1 MGEGWQ
7 RKPGDRVVRIHY
19 RPYRLRRVLGIPALY
34 SAGYGNVGSS
44 IYYAL
49 GVVTLAAMGATPI
62 MLAIAGIFFVFA
74 TLTYAEGSALF
85 TEAGGSASFARH
97 GFNELAGF
105 LAGWAL
111 MLSYI
116 VTISIS
122 AFVIPPYLGYF
133 WEPLKTSP
141 VISTATAIGIIVALM
156 ILNIIGIR
164 ETSALNIVAA
174 TIDLLTQVTIVAL
187 GFIFLFNLPVLLDRI
202 TTYWPEPKQ
211 LILGLALASIAY
223 TGVETIS
230 QMAEETRRPAF
241 RVPRALMLMAI
252 TVLVIFSG
260 ISLVAFS
267 TMSPTELATHWSR
280 DPVAGIAHNLPLKLA
295 EYQVGSPV
303 GSILFAW
310 FAEVMEK
317 TLPLLVALL
326 AATILLLATNAGLIG
341 ISRLAFSLGRSRQLP
356 MLFSRLH
363 QTSKTP
369 YISLIVF
376 TLVAILILLPGFFS
390 PQFILSLGALYVFGS
405 KLTFSF
411 AHASIIS
418 LRVQRPD
425 LPRPWKA
432 TPNLRIKG
440 KEIPITAVLGLM
452 FTLFVWLFITIT
464 QPFSRWA
471 GLGWMSAGLLLY
483 IVYRRSC
490 RLPLTSTPES
500 IILRQ
505 EFLPENG
512 RGV

>member
-62 MLAIAGIFFVFA
+62 MLAVAGIFFVFT

-105 LAGWAL
+105 LAGWSL

-141 VISTATAIGIIVALM
+141 VVGTAVAMFIIFALM
-156 ILNIIGIR
+156 VLNVIGIR
-164 ETSALNIVAA
+164 ETSALNIAAA
-174 TIDLLTQVTIVAL
+174 TLDLFTQITIVVL
-187 GFIFLFNLPVLLDRI
+187 GFIFLFNLPLLLSRI
-202 TTYWPEPKQ
+202 TIYWPEPGQ
-211 LILGLALASIAY
+211 LIFGLALASIAY

-241 RVPRALMLMAI
+241 RVPRALMLMAV
-252 TVLVIFSG
+252 TVLVIFFG

-267 TMSPTELATHWSR
+267 TMSPVELASQWAR
-280 DPVAGIAHNLPLKLA
+280 DPVAGIAHNLPLKLM
-295 EYQVGSPV
+295 ERQMEGPV
-303 GSILFAW
+303 SSVLFIW
-310 FAEVMEK
+310 FAEMMEK
-317 TLPLLVALL
+317 VLPPLVALL

-341 ISRLAFSLGRSRQLP
+341 ISRLAFSLGRGKQLP
-356 MLFSRLH
+356 FVFSRLH
-363 QTSKTP
+363 HRTKTP
-369 YISLIVF
+369 YISLIIF
-376 TLVAILILLPGFFS
+376 TLIAILIIVPGFFS
-390 PQFILSLGALYVFGS
+390 PRFILSLGALYVFGS
-405 KLTFSF
+405 MLTFAF

-418 LRVQRPD
+418 LRLRYPH
-425 LPRPWKA
+425 LARPWKA
-432 TPNLRIKG
+432 SPDLKIEG
-440 KEIPITAVLGLM
+440 KEIPITAVFGLL
-452 FTLFVWLFITIT
+452 FTLFVWLFILFT

-471 GLGWMSAGLLLY
+471 GLGWMLAGLVVYL
-483 IVYRRSC
+483 VYRRYC
-490 RLPLTSTPES
+490 HLPLTSTPES

-505 EFLPENG
+505 DFFPQNG